1 MSRIRSL
8 FPWALGFV
16 LGAVLVSVA
25 SQDASFTRRETVRLH
40 AHFARVLA
48 QLHARDVSSWSAAR
62 QESRRQVLA
71 LLADYDRTGCFPRN
85 EGQLARRTPIFIDR
99 HETRCAMAY
108 LIERSGG
115 ASLVARIAATRDLA
129 YIRELANDAELS
141 QWLAGSGLTLDE
153 AALIQPEYNPPPV
166 PLPGPP
172 PPHRDRTPS
181 DAVMNT
187 GVLVSAGFAL
197 PAIVMSLRSPA
208 DGQSR
213 APARTLAILAATPA
227 FLVGLADAVDDGH
240 LRGSGVAQVAIGA
253 TSMTF
258 ALLHHARARRGPSD
272 VSAPPAPRTA
282 PIYRAG
288 SDGELQLGMAVAF

>member
-1 MSRIRSL
+1 MFRIRSL
-8 FPWALGFV
+8 FPWALGFL
-16 LGAVLVSVA
+16 LGALLFSAA
-25 SQDASFTRRETVRLH
+25 SRDAATRRETARLH

-48 QLHARDVSSWSAAR
+48 QLQARDVSSWSAAR
-62 QESRRQVLA
+62 QENRRQLLA
-71 LLADYDRTGCFPRN
+71 LLADYDRTGRFPRN

-115 ASLVARIAATRDLA
+115 ASLVVRVAATRNLA
-129 YIRELANDAELS
+129 YIPELASDAEL
-141 QWLAGSGLTLDE
+141 QHWLAGSGLTLDE

-166 PLPGPP
+166 PLPGPAP
-172 PPHRDRTPS
+172 PRRDRTPS
-181 DAVMNT
+181 DAAMT
-187 GVLVSAGFAL
+187 AGVVVSAGLAL

-208 DGQSR
+208 GAQSQ
-213 APARTLAILAATPA
+213 AQARTLGILAATPA

-240 LRGSGVAQVAIGA
+240 LRGSGVAQIAIGA

-258 ALLHHARARRGPSD
+258 ALLHHTRAPHGPSD

-288 SDGELQLGMAVAF
+288 TDGELQIGMAVAF